1 MIIKM
6 ADNRYE
12 YSKKVLTGF
21 KGKYISIPLSLIV
34 NKELGKRRIGV
45 FSYLRIRCGLNDL
58 IGFTVSNMVEW
69 CGGKSDRRTNG
80 TNEKYL
86 LTIDELVD
94 SGYLSYLSDKS
105 RSKHIE
111 CRFNTNFFH
120 EECFNGYSAIYV
132 DEIEKIMQHKKK
144 NTRDNTVTNT
154 NILLVFAYLR
164 HKIVRRPN
172 ELKPEERTLE
182 GIKERKE
189 RYPEAFYSYIKDI
202 ADEIGLSTKT
212 VSKIIDILEKD
223 LKLIVTDRAYRVK
236 TEEGNYKTLPIIFAN
251 AYKREK
257 GCLLLTEENYS
268 RNEIETRAKK
278 IENYKINKDK
288 RKAS

>member
-1 MIIKM
+1 MV
-6 ADNRYE
+6 DNRYE
-12 YSKKVLTGF
+12 YFKKTL
-21 KGKYISIPLSLIV
+21 KGLDGRYISIPLSLIT
-34 NKELGKRRIGV
+34 NKELEKKRVGV
-45 FSYLRIRCGLNDL
+45 FAYLKMRCGLDDVV
-58 IGFTVSNMVEW
+58 GFTVPNMVRW
-69 CGGKSDRRTNG
+69 CGGKPDRGMNG
-80 TNEKYL
+80 TSEKYL
-86 LTIDELVD
+86 VAMDELVD
-94 SGYLSYLSDKS
+94 EGYITYLSDKS
-105 RSKHIE
+105 RSKYME
-111 CRFNTNFFH
+111 CKFNTDYYYKD
-120 EECFNGYSAIYV
+120 CLNGYAGIYI
-132 DEIEKIMQHKKK
+132 DEIEKIMQYKKK
-144 NTRDNTVTNT
+144 YTKDNTVTNT
-154 NILLVFAYLR
+154 SILLVFAYLR

-189 RYPEAFYSYIKDI
+189 RCPEAFYSYIKDI

-257 GCLLLTEENYS
+257 GYLLLTEENYS

>member
-1 MIIKM
+1 MV
-6 ADNRYE
+6 DNRYE
-12 YSKKVLTGF
+12 YFKKTL
-21 KGKYISIPLSLIV
+21 KGLDGRYISIPLSLIT
-34 NKELGKRRIGV
+34 NKELEKKRVGV
-45 FSYLRIRCGLNDL
+45 FAYLKIRCGLDDVV
-58 IGFTVSNMVEW
+58 GFTVPNMVRW
-69 CGGKSDRRTNG
+69 CGGKPDRGMNG
-80 TNEKYL
+80 TSEKYL
-86 LTIDELVD
+86 VAMDELVD
-94 SGYLSYLSDKS
+94 EGYITYLSDKS
-105 RSKHIE
+105 RSKYME
-111 CRFNTNFFH
+111 CKFNTDYYY
-120 EECFNGYSAIYV
+120 EDCLNGYAGIYI
-132 DEIEKIMQHKKK
+132 DEIEKIMQYKKK
-144 NTRDNTVTNT
+144 YTKDNTVTNT
-154 NILLVFAYLR
+154 SILLVFAYLR
-164 HKIVRRPN
+164 HMIRRRPN

-189 RYPEAFYSYIKDI
+189 RCPEAFYSYIKDI

-257 GCLLLTEENYS
+257 GYLLLTEENYS